1 MAGDLPT
8 GVCEGC
14 GQVWSSARFLDPT
27 IEVECGHCGGRLVR
41 PGRPVRPISEF
52 VHRIERAGDPLVS
65 AEHSSNGAGAPVA
78 PLR

>member
-8 GVCEGC
+8 RMCEGC
-14 GQVWSSARFLDPT
+14 GQLWSSARFLDPT
-27 IEVECGHCGGRLVR
+27 IEVECGLCGDRLVR
-41 PGRPVRPISEF
+41 PGSPTSEF

-65 AEHSSNGAGAPVA
+65 GEPSTNGAGAPVA